1 VGAIAGKAAMQVV
14 LQLLGS
20 ALVMPTLM
28 SAIYF
33 AWRQM
38 LSGEAKA
45 TVSSTVTGFE
55 A

>member
-1 VGAIAGKAAMQVV
+1 MQVV

-20 ALVMPTLM
+20 AVIMPPLL

-38 LSGEAKA
+38 LGEGPAVVA
-45 TVSSTVTGFE
+45 PAMAGFE

>member
-1 VGAIAGKAAMQVV
+1 MPA
-14 LQLLGS
+14 LL
-20 ALVMPTLM
+20 

-38 LSGEAKA
+38 LGGEGATKA
-45 TVSSTVTGFE
+45 TPVVTGIE

>member
-1 VGAIAGKAAMQVV
+1 MQVV

-20 ALVMPTLM
+20 AVIMPPLL

-38 LSGEAKA
+38 LDGERAPA
-45 TVSSTVTGFE
+45 AAAPVTGIE